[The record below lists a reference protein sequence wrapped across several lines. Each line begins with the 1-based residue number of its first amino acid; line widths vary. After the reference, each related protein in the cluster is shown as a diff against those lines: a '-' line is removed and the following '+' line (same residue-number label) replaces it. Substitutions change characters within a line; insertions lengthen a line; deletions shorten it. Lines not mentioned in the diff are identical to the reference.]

1 MHVLPLQNW
10 IQMVCIN
17 VYFSYK
23 AELKPLPGIAV
34 RYYKFVTICDIL
46 DGGVMG
52 IGMGRWVD

>member
-1 MHVLPLQNW
+1 
-10 IQMVCIN
+10 MVCIN

-23 AELKPLPGIAV
+23 AELKPLPSIAV